1 MQSEMHSPL
10 LEIHESL
17 AAKMG
22 DFAGWQMPL
31 EYPAPVG
38 GGTLAEHEAVRE
50 RVGIFD
56 VSHLGKIS
64 IVGTGAKAWANEIFT
79 NDVERS
85 TAGQAQYSLLCTPD
99 GGVIDDVIMYCQS
112 EDALFVVPNAAN
124 AGSVFDVLQSKNSG
138 GLEIVNRHQEFAVIA
153 LQGPLSTKVL
163 NAVGLAQTLTY
174 MSFAEV
180 TFNGATFTLCR
191 TGYSGEHGYE
201 LIPPSAVAVDLW
213 NALSREVLAL
223 DGRIAGLGA
232 RDTLRTEMGYPL
244 HGHELSLEISPL
256 EANLSW
262 AIGWRKRSFIGHE
275 ALRAQQAK
283 GVDRLLRGLQLTER
297 GIPRAGMMVRN
308 GVGAAVGEITSGTF
322 SPTLKVGIALAL
334 IESGIEVGE
343 PLVIDVRGRSLGAVV
358 TKPPFVPSRVRD

>member
-1 MQSEMHSPL
+1 MQSPL
-10 LEIHESL
+10 LAIHESL

-56 VSHLGKIS
+56 ISHLGKIS

-79 NDVERS
+79 NDLERI
-85 TAGQAQYSLLCTPD
+85 TAGQGQYSLLCTPD
-99 GGVIDDVIMYCQS
+99 GGVIDDVIIYCQS
-112 EDALFVVPNAAN
+112 VDALFIVPNAAN
-124 AGSVFDVLQSKNSG
+124 AGSVFEVLQSKNSG
-138 GLEIVNRHQEFAVIA
+138 NLAIVNRHQEFAIIA
-153 LQGPLSTKVL
+153 VQGPMSEKVL
-163 NAVGLAQTLTY
+163 SAIGLDINLTY

-180 TFNGATFTLCR
+180 TFHGSRFTLCR
-191 TGYSGEHGYE
+191 TGYSGERGFE
-201 LIPPSAVAVDLW
+201 LIPPRAIAVELW
-213 NALSREVLAL
+213 NALSREVLRR
-223 DGRIAGLGA
+223 DGKIAGLGA

-244 HGHELSLEISPL
+244 HGHELSREISPL

-262 AIGWRKRSFIGHE
+262 AIGWRKQSFIGHE
-275 ALRAQQAK
+275 ALRSGQAK

-308 GVGAAVGEITSGTF
+308 GVGAAVGEVTSGTF
-322 SPTLKVGIALAL
+322 SPTLKIGIALAL

-343 PLVIDVRGRSLGAVV
+343 PLEIDVRGRLLGAVV
-358 TKPPFVPSRVRD
+358 VKPPFLRARVRD